1 MRTGHDLVDSM
12 LLHTQDL
19 VPPLS
24 KHRSQL
30 ARVVQIESTQ
40 QPDLTSRFCYRETTQ
55 VLEYNN
61 QLQQDILYVRQP
73 HCPIPLIVL
82 LLPCSLHSGLKNLA
96 SSTCQPAIIRQGV
109 YHFLTGFLVEIEH
122 LEEIDWICDGGCIET
137 KGFGYDSCRNFHGF
151 GIFAV

>member
-1 MRTGHDLVDSM
+1 MP
-12 LLHTQDL
+12 LHTQDL

-24 KHRSQL
+24 KHRWQL
-30 ARVVQIESTQ
+30 VRVVQIESTQ
-40 QPDLTSRFCYRETTQ
+40 QPDLTSRFCYRETTR

-73 HCPIPLIVL
+73 HCPIPLIVRL
-82 LLPCSLHSGLKNLA
+82 RPCWPADSDNVVGLA
-96 SSTCQPAIIRQGV
+96 S
-109 YHFLTGFLVEIEH
+109 FLVDIED

-137 KGFGYDSCRNFHGF
+137 KGFGYDSRCNFHGF

>member
-82 LLPCSLHSGLKNLA
+82 LRPCWPHSGLRNLA
-96 SSTCQPAIIRQGV
+96 SSTFQPTVIRQGDLPFSREFSRR
-109 YHFLTGFLVEIEH
+109 HRRLGG
-122 LEEIDWICDGGCIET
+122 DWQDL
-137 KGFGYDSCRNFHGF
+137 
-151 GIFAV
+151 